1 MVCTICPLCPYRSLR
16 GNVGSLHAPTAAQL
30 GLFTFGPKGAG
41 DCTEMVVNGLKKST
55 KNRGSQCYH
64 QSAHWA
70 HTGDEN
76 GKCGFCGRF

>member
-1 MVCTICPLCPYRSLR
+1 MVPKKSAINMGKQWY
-16 GNVGSLHAPTAAQL
+16 AQSAHCAHT
-30 GLFTFGPKGAG
+30 GHTFTFGPKGAG

-64 QSAHWA
+64 QSAHSA